1 MLPRLDQLDTLWR
14 LFRHHRVSREK
25 LLAFQNRKLRRVIK
39 YAYRDVAYYRRLFDE
54 AGVKP
59 EDIRTAADLSLL
71 PITTKNDLRSQPP
84 EDILASWAGPER
96 IITFGTSGSGAEPF
110 SISHAPFEK
119 FLLKNDEGARQAP

>member
-14 LFRHHRVSREK
+14 IFRHHRVSREK

-59 EDIRTAADLSLL
+59 EDIRVVG
-71 PITTKNDLRSQPP
+71 Q
-84 EDILASWAGPER
+84 
-96 IITFGTSGSGAEPF
+96 
-110 SISHAPFEK
+110 FEI
-119 FLLKNDEGARQAP
+119 P